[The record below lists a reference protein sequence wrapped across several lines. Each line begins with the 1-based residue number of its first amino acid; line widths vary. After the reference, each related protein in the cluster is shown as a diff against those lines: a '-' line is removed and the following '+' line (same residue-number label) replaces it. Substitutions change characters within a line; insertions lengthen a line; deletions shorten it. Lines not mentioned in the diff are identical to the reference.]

1 MSSGHD
7 EIDRYAKISR
17 FYVFDPRVKLASAI
31 SFIVVVS
38 FIREALPLW
47 IALTFVLVLIETS
60 GVPLRHVGESYLL
73 AFPFIFFAAL
83 TMWLTSSATNG
94 LLMGMRIST
103 SVLALLLL
111 ISTTPFF
118 DMLRSLRWFRVPPLI
133 CNMLL
138 FTYRFIFVL
147 LDEFDRMMMARRS
160 RGFSG
165 GRSLMD
171 RSAFATISNTIGMV
185 FVRSNQRAGRIYD
198 ALLGRGYSGE
208 IRTLTVLRA
217 RGRDVAYGAC
227 FAMVSIVLIG
237 MQLGVIE
244 WTS

>member
-7 EIDRYAKISR
+7 EIDRYAKTSR
-17 FYVFDPRVKLASAI
+17 FYGFDPRVKFACAI

-38 FIREALPLW
+38 FIRQALPLW
-47 IALTFVLVLIETS
+47 IALTFILVLIEIS
-60 GVPLRHVGESYLL
+60 GVPLRHVGENYLL

-83 TMWLTSSATNG
+83 TMWLTSSAMNG
-94 LLMGMRIST
+94 LLMGLRIST
-103 SVLALLLL
+103 SVLALMLL

-118 DMLRSLRWFRVPPLI
+118 DTLRTLRWFRVPPLI

-165 GRSLMD
+165 GRSLLD
-171 RSAFATISNTIGMV
+171 RSAFTTISNTIGMV

-198 ALLGRGYSGE
+198 ALLGRGYTGE
-208 IRTLTVLRA
+208 IRTLTVLKARA
-217 RGRDVAYGAC
+217 RDAAYGTC
-227 FAMVSIVLIG
+227 YVMVGVVLVG
-237 MQLGVIE
+237 MQLGVLQ